1 MRKMTRMGF
10 SQDARVHLLM
20 RKNLYGEARDARK
33 ELSKLN
39 DMIIRF
45 YRTYHTIVRLC
56 KYPSAMAKHRTAR
69 DQVVV
74 GQGFENIWLDQ

>member
-33 ELSKLN
+33 ELSKL
-39 DMIIRF
+39 DGMIISF

-56 KYPSAMAKHRTAR
+56 KYPSAMAKHCTAR
-69 DQVVV
+69 DQVVA